1 MKQSSLNDSHAESRA
16 EILADCI
23 ANVCLNEA
31 PDLRSLA
38 SLHDEPFSSRGAYD
52 LLHHSNMPN
61 PDVMLIWST
70 KLPTKVK
77 FFAWLLCHGR
87 LNTRD
92 YLYRRSIR
100 PLEEP
105 YCERCPTVTESDVH
119 LFFNCPLAQGT
130 WSALGFAPN
139 PAIVRQP
146 WLLCLSADLPEQVHV
161 DVIPL
166 LLWHNWKARNAM
178 IFDHID
184 STPRNI
190 IRRVVQDIDAW
201 SCRFNQLKPDLLVW
215 KTWLQSC
222 Y

>member
-38 SLHDEPFSSRGAYD
+38 SLRDEPFSSRGAYD

-92 YLYRRSIR
+92 IFTAAPSGLSRS
-100 PLEEP
+100 LTANVALLLLSLTSTSSS
-105 YCERCPTVTESDVH
+105 TVPWH
-119 LFFNCPLAQGT
+119 K
-130 WSALGFAPN
+130 ALG
-139 PAIVRQP
+139 VRLVLLQIQP
-146 WLLCLSADLPEQVHV
+146 LYDSLGYSVLVLISLSRCMSTSSRFSFGISGRHV
-161 DVIPL
+161 M
-166 LLWHNWKARNAM
+166 R
-178 IFDHID
+178 
-184 STPRNI
+184 
-190 IRRVVQDIDAW
+190 
-201 SCRFNQLKPDLLVW
+201 
-215 KTWLQSC
+215 
-222 Y
+222 

>member
-92 YLYRRSIR
+92 IFTAAPSGLSRS
-100 PLEEP
+100 L
-105 YCERCPTVTESDVH
+105 TA
-119 LFFNCPLAQGT
+119 NA
-130 WSALGFAPN
+130 A
-139 PAIVRQP
+139 
-146 WLLCLSADLPEQVHV
+146 
-161 DVIPL
+161 L
-166 LLWHNWKARNAM
+166 LLLSLTSTSSSTVPWHKVLGVRSVLLQ
-178 IFDHID
+178 IQPLYD
-184 STPRNI
+184 SLGYSVLVLISLTRC
-190 IRRVVQDIDAW
+190 VSTS
-201 SCRFNQLKPDLLVW
+201 SCFSFGISGRHV
-215 KTWLQSC
+215 TR
-222 Y
+222 